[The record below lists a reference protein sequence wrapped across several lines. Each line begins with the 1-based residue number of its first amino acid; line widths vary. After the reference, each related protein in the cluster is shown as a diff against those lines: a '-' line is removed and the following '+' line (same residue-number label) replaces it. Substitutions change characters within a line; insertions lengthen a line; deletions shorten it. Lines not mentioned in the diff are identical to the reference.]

1 MGRARA
7 EAADCSACP
16 RMCARGSPSRS
27 PPPSATRSGGRSRC
41 RRSHSCRRPSS
52 RAPSAPSGAPR
63 RSPRRAARSVNRPIS
78 PDRGTRVS
86 SFVRPPSRVLFAL
99 AALVACALLLA
110 GCGKTSTVQ
119 EPSVVVTGGTQPS
132 PATGQPRRP
141 DGDTVRIVVVTHGQA
156 SSPFWAIVRN
166 GVEAAARQMDVLV
179 SYRAPDVYSL
189 DRMKA
194 MVDQAAASRPDG
206 LVVSLPEPGIGAA
219 VRRAVKAEI
228 PVVTINSGSDLSAR
242 LGVLA
247 HVGQPEHRAGLVAGQ
262 RLAAAG
268 VRRALCVNQQV
279 GNIGLD
285 ARCAGLAEA
294 MRAAGGRSTVIGVDD
309 QSPATPKRLAA
320 AVAHDRIDG
329 MLTLNATTGME
340 AVQAVRGGAARR
352 VRIGTFDLGP
362 DVLRAVRDG
371 RVRFAV
377 DQQAYLQGYL
387 PVALLTQRAR
397 YGLFPDE
404 GGIISTGPHFVTRE
418 NAAQAIELS
427 RRSIR

>member
-1 MGRARA
+1 
-7 EAADCSACP
+7 
-16 RMCARGSPSRS
+16 
-27 PPPSATRSGGRSRC
+27 
-41 RRSHSCRRPSS
+41 
-52 RAPSAPSGAPR
+52 
-63 RSPRRAARSVNRPIS
+63 
-78 PDRGTRVS
+78 
-86 SFVRPPSRVLFAL
+86 VRPKPRLRLVVVVAAVIAV
-99 AALVACALLLA
+99 AALVSA
-110 GCGKTSTVQ
+110 CGKTSTVR
-119 EPSVVVTGGTQPS
+119 EPGVVVTGGTQPNAG
-132 PATGQPRRP
+132 PARRP
-141 DGDTVRIVVVTHGQA
+141 GADSVRIVVVTHGQA

-194 MVDQAAASRPDG
+194 MVAQAVAQRPDG
-206 LVVSLPEPGIGAA
+206 LVVSLPEPGIGPA
-219 VRRAVKAEI
+219 VRRAVKAGI
-228 PVVTINSGSDLSAR
+228 PVVTINSGSELAGS

-247 HVGQPEHRAGLVAGQ
+247 HVGQPEHRAGLVAGR

-279 GNIGLD
+279 GNLGLD
-285 ARCAGLAEA
+285 ARCAGLGDA

-320 AVAHDRIDG
+320 AVARDRIDG

-340 AVQAVRGGAARR
+340 AVQAVRGGAAARR
-352 VRIGTFDLGP
+352 VQIGTFDLGP

-371 RVRFAV
+371 RMRFAV

-404 GGIISTGPHFVTRE
+404 GGIIATGPHFVTRA